1 MMTEDIVLT
10 GTAWARKSKCGIV
23 HQVPNCS
30 QQENKGKWWLGA
42 EVQENVDLV
51 LGVLIFRFFRI
62 E

>member
-23 HQVPNCS
+23 HQVSNSS

-51 LGVLIFRFFRI
+51 LGVLIFRFFHM